1 MEELQRQCVDL
12 EDEVKRNMKYE
23 EFLERAKEYT
33 ADFSEI
39 QDLLTRSS
47 SQIWPFEAAD
57 VVDLVEA
64 NFRLYQ
70 KYSKLIFCKYAKI
83 ELAYVLQGGYRVTEG
98 VGGYLS
104 GGPHRP
110 FGVNPW

>member
-47 SQIWPFEAAD
+47 SQIWLLKDAD
-57 VVDLVEA
+57 VADLVEA
-64 NFRLYQ
+64 SFLLYQ
-70 KYSKLIFCKYAKI
+70 KYSKPIFCK
-83 ELAYVLQGGYRVTEG
+83 EG
-98 VGGYLS
+98 IA
-104 GGPHRP
+104 
-110 FGVNPW
+110 